1 MPFNVTVILIA
12 STIVVGLVE
21 LIKVFLPENF
31 NSKIL
36 AAISLAVSI
45 GAGIGISFAFGLKT
59 AIEIISNTFAVVGLV
74 QTSYNFVLKLFRMYI
89 EKIKAGIEAGI
100 TDK

>member
-1 MPFNVTVILIA
+1 MSFNITVILFA

-36 AAISLAVSI
+36 AAISLVISI

-59 AIEIISNTFAVVGLV
+59 AVEIISNTFAVVGLV
-74 QTSYNFVLKLFRMYI
+74 QTSYNFVWKLFHMYI
-89 EKIKAGIEAGI
+89 EKIKMGIKAVV